1 MDKTVEKFFSLCY
14 TIKSIDFNEW
24 ENYLMPDMMPILN
37 ALLVPMESDAVWKVY
52 QITSLVLLGV
62 MALCAI
68 FAILIVLFQPGNSTG
83 IDALGG
89 SSETFF
95 GKNKGKSQESRMKKW
110 STICLITLGVLA
122 VIFCILQSSVIWGV
136 SA

>member
-1 MDKTVEKFFSLCY
+1 
-14 TIKSIDFNEW
+14 
-24 ENYLMPDMMPILN
+24 MPDMMPILN